1 MNKKALSIV
10 LVILF
15 SVLCFPFIATAAD
28 GTIDIDGTYDIS
40 AYGNDSVLTI
50 DSAGSAAGLTVTLTN
65 TSGATYTNLQ
75 INCVDAGTKL
85 TINNVRINNS
95 AAANAYALAFNGTG
109 NTLTLVGSSTLA
121 GGANEPGV
129 RVETTAALTIGGSGS
144 LSVTGGQYGAGIG
157 AGEQSDGGSIT
168 IESGSVTATGGYGGA
183 GIGGGY
189 GVIVDQGSDYVI
201 TDAGNGGAVTIQGG
215 TVNATGG
222 LHGAG
227 IGAGRFGSGGQITI
241 EGGSVTAVGYSGGA
255 GIGGGNCEL
264 MSSGIINLILAGTG
278 DGGTI
283 RISGGVVNASGQYN
297 GDAHADRVAGAGIG
311 GGFGG
316 TGGTI
321 EISGGEITAVSCP
334 NDTTIYTSAGIGGG
348 GWNDGGTTT
357 ISGGTV
363 TAIGGD
369 GGAGIGGGCVYNF
382 DFAPLIGGG
391 DGAGGVIN
399 IQGGTVTATSRRYG
413 AGIGGGGST
422 EAPIIGASGGTIS
435 ISGGVVYADGST
447 EYNAYDVGSGA
458 NASAGTLTIS
468 GTSSVFLRS
477 NSSLTPTLP
486 VPHLHKTTTDAVEPM
501 EVVNGTVY
509 GIAGTGVSPWA
520 DALGGY
526 FLLNRIV
533 YSANGGEGA
542 VSNSAQVPDSTA
554 LVKASEGMSL
564 SGYVF
569 SSWNTTEDGTG
580 ITYMPN
586 DPLTLSASSIT
597 LYAQW
602 EVAPVQVPQ
611 TGDTTAPYLPLYA
624 ALALL
629 SAAGIIAL
637 VCVKTKP
644 KAR

>member
-1 MNKKALSIV
+1 M
-10 LVILF
+10 
-15 SVLCFPFIATAAD
+15 
-28 GTIDIDGTYDIS
+28 
-40 AYGNDSVLTI
+40 
-50 DSAGSAAGLTVTLTN
+50 
-65 TSGATYTNLQ
+65 
-75 INCVDAGTKL
+75 
-85 TINNVRINNS
+85 
-95 AAANAYALAFNGTG
+95 ANACPLSFNGEG
-109 NTLTLVGSSTLA
+109 NTLTLVGSSTLI
-121 GGANEPGV
+121 GGFNEPGV
-129 RVETTAALTIGGSGS
+129 RVETAAALTIDGSGS
-144 LSVTGGQYGAGIG
+144 LSATGGDYGAGIG
-157 AGEQSDGGSIT
+157 AGQQSNGGSIT
-168 IESGSVTATGGYGGA
+168 IESGSVTATGGVGGS
-183 GIGGGY
+183 GIGGGH
-189 GVIVDQGSDYVI
+189 GVIVDQGTYYI
-201 TDAGNGGAVTIQGG
+201 LTDGGNGGAVTIQGG

-222 LHGAG
+222 RSGAG
-227 IGAGRFGSGGQITI
+227 IGAGQCGSGGQITI
-241 EGGSVTAVGYSGGA
+241 EGGAVTALGLGGA
-255 GIGGGNCEL
+255 GIGGGYCEPF
-264 MSSGIINLILAGTG
+264 LIAGDTFVLAGTG

-283 RISGGVVNASGQYN
+283 RISGGVVNASSQDN
-297 GDAHADRVAGAGIG
+297 GIDLATGAGIG

-321 EISGGEITAVSCP
+321 ELSGGEITAVSDP
-334 NDTTIYTSAGIGGG
+334 NDATIYTSAGIGGG

-391 DGAGGVIN
+391 DGDGGVIN

-435 ISGGVVYADGST
+435 ISDGVVYADGAT

-580 ITYMPN
+580 TAYMPN

-602 EVAPVQVPQ
+602 ELPPVVQVPQ
-611 TGDTTAPYLPLYA
+611 TGDITAPYLPLYA